1 MGYNK
6 IREKQQKPDYKITMA
21 YYTRFH
27 NLKRFP
33 RHFLFAEV
41 KIFNTTPRVY
51 ENNTL
56 LMIYMFLILQN
67 VNLTPATKTRT
78 SLEKVGRII

>member
-41 KIFNTTPRVY
+41 KIFNTY

>member
-6 IREKQQKPDYKITMA
+6 IREKQQEPDYKITMA

-33 RHFLFAEV
+33 RHFIFAEV
-41 KIFNTTPRVY
+41 KIFNTIPVC
-51 ENNTL
+51 
-56 LMIYMFLILQN
+56 
-67 VNLTPATKTRT
+67 TKITHC
-78 SLEKVGRII
+78 